1 MSYLVK
7 VGSVT
12 LNQDVLLDVKLHLAH
27 AMVGETLESD
37 TSTVTYRE
45 KDPNPPLGFVTA
57 DTEEVM
63 LDANGAEFW
72 VSDEYEGTGL
82 ISSNLTDGV
91 VMECVSNGS
100 TVVRHF
106 FDSYKQTG
114 KNKYTLYGLSVI
126 GVLASKKHYG
136 GMYTNTPIATVLADI
151 LSGYKYSVDASVA
164 DLTIT
169 GYLPIST
176 KRDNLQQVL
185 FAIGATISTN
195 ADGSLQIYSMSNVV
209 TSTLNK
215 SKCFMDGNVQLSNPV
230 TGVQLTEH
238 NYFESSEVVTLYDSG
253 IYGTETI
260 EFSEPYHDLVVSG
273 ATLVESGVNYAVI
286 TGNGAATLTG
296 KKYIHVTRVVTAAD
310 SKSGNIKQVD
320 SAYLANPAVAQSLAD
335 RVFDYLKNNVTISQ
349 DILFEQERAGDVV
362 SIIDPYTDKMVTACT
377 KELDISLSELQRA
390 SGKFLVGFV
399 PQGAISGYQNYVLLT
414 GSGSWKVPDGVTNIR
429 VILVGAGSGGDGGYN
444 GTDGESGYVSSQTR
458 PDETY
463 GGNGGNGGKAGS
475 AGSGGRI
482 FEVSL
487 NVASGATLSYACG
500 TGGTGGSSN
509 GGKGTSGGAST
520 LGQLSSDSGRVYS
533 DGYKEVKTGLTFGQS
548 GAAGVDGGAGGK
560 GSDYAREEYKAENGK
575 SVLTFAGGSG
585 AYGYE
590 YDYGPDGRNYRN
602 YGGGGGGGAANG
614 ANGNDGSNM
623 SIGGSGAN
631 GSSGVDGTNYGAGG
645 GAGNGGGG
653 GGGGSY
659 HYSGSAIGTGN
670 VDSYFAGAG
679 GNGGTGGAGG
689 NGYAGCI
696 LIYY

>member
-82 ISSNLTDGV
+82 IPSSLTDGV

-136 GMYTNTPIATVLADI
+136 GMYTNTPVATVLADI

-273 ATLVESGVNYAVI
+273 AKLVESGVNYAVI

-335 RVFDYLKNNVTISQ
+335 RVFGYLKNNVTISQ

-444 GTDGESGYVSSQTR
+444 GTDGESGYVSDRIDAT
-458 PDETY
+458 EAH
-463 GGNGGNGGKAGS
+463 GGAGGQGGKAGN
-475 AGSGGRI
+475 AGSGGKI
-482 FEVSL
+482 FEVSV
-487 NVASGATLSYACG
+487 NVTSGATLSYVCG
-500 TGGTGGSSN
+500 TAGTGGSTN
-509 GGKGTSGGAST
+509 GGKGTAGGATT
-520 LGQLSSDSGRVYS
+520 LGQLSSESGRVYA
-533 DGYKEVKTGLTFGQS
+533 DGYKEVKTGLTFGKS
-548 GAAGVDGGAGGK
+548 GTSSIAGAAGGN
-560 GSDYAREEYKAENGK
+560 GSDGTGDEAKGTNGA
-575 SVLTFAGGSG
+575 SVSGYTGGTG
-585 AYGYE
+585 GTGD
-590 YDYGPDGRNYRN
+590 DYGTGADGRNRHS

-614 ANGNDGSNM
+614 SNGSNGTNRAVGGNGGNGNA
-623 SIGGSGAN
+623 GAN
-631 GSSGVDGTNYGAGG
+631 GTNYGDGG

-659 HYSGSAIGTGN
+659 YIHYNVNLSDYIYYDAIG
-670 VDSYFAGAG
+670 G
-679 GNGGTGGAGG
+679 GTGGTGGAGG

-696 LIYY
+696 VIYY

>member
-37 TSTVTYRE
+37 TLTVTYRE
-45 KDPNPPLGFVTA
+45 KDPNPPLGFVAA

-72 VSDEYEGTGL
+72 VADEYKSTGL
-82 ISSNLTDGV
+82 IPSSLTDGV

-136 GMYTNTPIATVLADI
+136 GMYTNTPVATVLADI

-296 KKYIHVTRVVTAAD
+296 KKYIHVTRVVTASD

-335 RVFDYLKNNVTISQ
+335 RVFGYLKNNVTISQ

-414 GSGSWKVPDGVTNIR
+414 GSGSWTVPDGVTNIR
-429 VILVGAGSGGDGGYN
+429 VILVGAGSGGDGGYD
-444 GTDGESGYVSSQTR
+444 GTAGESGYADKVNNAT
-458 PDETY
+458 DVH
-463 GGNGGNGGKAGS
+463 GGAGGTGGKAGN

-482 FEVSL
+482 FEVS
-487 NVASGATLSYACG
+487 VHVTSGATLSYACG
-500 TGGTGGSSN
+500 TGGTGGSAN
-509 GGKGTSGGAST
+509 GGKGTSGGATT
-520 LGQLSSDSGRVYS
+520 LGQLSSDSGRVYA
-533 DGYKEVKTGLTFGQS
+533 DGYKEVKTELTFGQS
-548 GAAGVDGGAGGK
+548 GATGLDGGNGGAGSDDAGVGAKGQDGSSTGSYSGGK
-560 GSDYAREEYKAENGK
+560 GANGRK
-575 SVLTFAGGSG
+575 TSS
-585 AYGYE
+585 
-590 YDYGPDGRNYRN
+590 GPDGRNKNY
-602 YGGGGGGGAANG
+602 YGGGGGSGAVNGSNGKDATGAGGATGVNG
-614 ANGNDGSNM
+614 TSGSN
-623 SIGGSGAN
+623 A
-631 GSSGVDGTNYGAGG
+631 TNYGQGG
-645 GAGNGGGG
+645 GAGNGGSG

-659 HYSGSAIGTGN
+659 RNYVNASLDYDQYYVYDGGT
-670 VDSYFAGAG
+670 
-679 GNGGTGGAGG
+679 GGTGGAGG

-696 LIYY
+696 VIYY

>member
-63 LDANGAEFW
+63 LDADGAEFW
-72 VSDEYEGTGL
+72 VADEYNGTGL
-82 ISSNLTDGV
+82 VPERLTDGV

-151 LSGYKYSVDASVA
+151 LSGYNYSVDASVA

-238 NYFESSEVVTLYDSG
+238 NYFEASDVVTLYDSG

-260 EFSEPYHDLVVSG
+260 EFSEPYHSLEISG
-273 ATLVESGVNYAVI
+273 ATLVESGVNYAI
-286 TGNGAATLTG
+286 ISGNGAAVLTG
-296 KKYIHVTRVVTAAD
+296 KKYTHVTRVVTAAN
-310 SKSGNIKQVD
+310 SKSGNVKQVD

-335 RVFDYLKNNVTISQ
+335 RVFGYLKNNVTISQ

-399 PQGAISGYQNYVLLT
+399 PQGSISGYQNYVLLT
-414 GSGSWKVPDGVTNIR
+414 GSGSWTVPDGVSIIR
-429 VILVGAGSGGDGGYN
+429 VILVGAGSGGDGGEN
-444 GTDGESGYVSSQTR
+444 GTAGESGYADTVNNAT
-458 PDETY
+458 DVH
-463 GGNGGNGGKAGS
+463 GGAGGTGGKAGN

-482 FEVSL
+482 FEVS
-487 NVASGATLSYACG
+487 VSVTSGATLSYACG
-500 TGGTGGSSN
+500 TGGTGGSAN
-509 GGKGTSGGAST
+509 GGKGTSGGATT
-520 LGQLSSDSGRVYS
+520 LGQLSSDSGRVYA
-533 DGYKEVKTGLTFGQS
+533 DGYKEVKTELTFGQS
-548 GAAGVDGGAGGK
+548 GATGLDGGNGGAGSDDAGVGAKGQDGSSTGSYSGGK
-560 GSDYAREEYKAENGK
+560 GAE
-575 SVLTFAGGSG
+575 
-585 AYGYE
+585 GYE
-590 YDYGPDGRNYRN
+590 TSSGPDGRNINY
-602 YGGGGGGGAANG
+602 YGGGGGSGAVNGSNGTDADGANG
-614 ANGNDGSNM
+614 AAGVNGTSGSN
-623 SIGGSGAN
+623 A
-631 GSSGVDGTNYGAGG
+631 TNYGQGG
-645 GAGNGGGG
+645 GAGNGGSG

-659 HYSGSAIGTGN
+659 RNYVNASLDYNQYYVSDG
-670 VDSYFAGAG
+670 GA
-679 GNGGTGGAGG
+679 GGTGGAGG

-696 LIYY
+696 VIYY

>member
-37 TSTVTYRE
+37 TSTITYRE
-45 KDPNPPLGFVTA
+45 KDPNPPLGFVAA

-63 LDANGAEFW
+63 LDADGAEFW
-72 VSDEYEGTGL
+72 VADEYKGTGL
-82 ISSNLTDGV
+82 IPERLTDGV

-106 FDSYKQTG
+106 FDNFKQTG

-136 GMYTNTPIATVLADI
+136 GMYVNTPIATVLADI
-151 LSGYKYSVDASVA
+151 LSGYKYTVDASVA
-164 DLTIT
+164 DLTVT

-176 KRDNLQQVL
+176 RRDNLQQVL

-195 ADGSLQIYSMSNVV
+195 ADGTLQIYSMSNVV

-215 SKCFMDGNVQLSNPV
+215 SKCFMNGNVQLSNPV

-238 NYFESSEVVTLYDSG
+238 NYFEASDVVTLYDSG

-260 EFSEPYHDLVVSG
+260 EFSEPYHSLEVSG
-273 ATLVESGVNYAVI
+273 ATLVESGVNYAI
-286 TGNGAATLTG
+286 ISGNGAAVLTG
-296 KKYIHVTRVVTAAD
+296 KKYTHVTRVVTAAN
-310 SKSGNIKQVD
+310 SKNGNVKQVD

-335 RVFDYLKNNVTISQ
+335 RVFAYLKNNVTISQ

-414 GSGSWKVPDGVTNIR
+414 GSGNWTVPDGVSIIR
-429 VILVGAGSGGDGGYN
+429 VILVGAGSGGDGGEN
-444 GTDGESGYVSSQTR
+444 GTNGEAGYVSSQIR
-458 PDETY
+458 PDETH

-475 AGSGGRI
+475 AGSGGKI

-487 NVASGATLSYACG
+487 NVTAGATLSYACG
-500 TGGTGGSSN
+500 AGGTGGSSN
-509 GGKGTSGGAST
+509 GGKGTSGGATT
-520 LGQLSSDSGRVYS
+520 LGQLSSASGRVYA
-533 DGYKEVKTGLTFGQS
+533 DDYKEVKTGLTFGKS
-548 GAAGVDGGAGGK
+548 GTSGVAGGAGGK
-560 GSDYAREEYKAENGK
+560 GSDYAWEDIKADNGQN
-575 SVLTFAGGSG
+575 VLSFSGGLGS
-585 AYGYE
+585 YGYE
-590 YDYGPDGRNYRN
+590 YDYGPDGRNYNN

-614 ANGNDGSNM
+614 ADGNDGSKYGV
-623 SIGGSGAN
+623 GGNGAD
-631 GSSGVDGTNYGAGG
+631 GSSGIDGADYGAGG

-659 HYSGSAIGTGN
+659 NYSGSAIGSGN
-670 VDSYFAGAG
+670 VDNYFAAS
-679 GNGGTGGAGG
+679 GGTGGTGGKGG
-689 NGYAGCI
+689 NGYKGCI
-696 LIYY
+696 VIYF

>member
-37 TSTVTYRE
+37 TSTITYRE

-57 DTEEVM
+57 DTEDVM

-72 VSDEYEGTGL
+72 VSDEYKSTGL
-82 ISSNLTDGV
+82 VPESLTDGV
-91 VMECVSNGS
+91 VIECVSNGS

-136 GMYTNTPIATVLADI
+136 GMYTNTPVATVLADI

-335 RVFDYLKNNVTISQ
+335 RVFGYLKNNVTISQ

-429 VILVGAGSGGDGGYN
+429 VILVGAGSGGDGGYD
-444 GTDGESGYVSSQTR
+444 GTAGESGYADKVNNAT
-458 PDETY
+458 DVH
-463 GGNGGNGGKAGS
+463 GGAGGTGGKAGN

-482 FEVSL
+482 FEVS
-487 NVASGATLSYACG
+487 VHVTSGATLSYSCG
-500 TGGTGGSSN
+500 TGGTGGSAN
-509 GGKGTSGGAST
+509 GGKGTSGGATT
-520 LGQLSSDSGRVYS
+520 LGQLSSDSGRVYA
-533 DGYKEVKTGLTFGQS
+533 DGYKEVKTELTFGQS
-548 GAAGVDGGAGGK
+548 GATGLDGGNGGAGSDNAGAGAKGQNGSPTGSYAGGK
-560 GSDYAREEYKAENGK
+560 GADGYKT
-575 SVLTFAGGSG
+575 SS
-585 AYGYE
+585 
-590 YDYGPDGRNYRN
+590 GPDGRNVNY
-602 YGGGGGGGAANG
+602 YGGGGGSGAVNGSNGTDATGAGGAAGVNG
-614 ANGNDGSNM
+614 TSGSN
-623 SIGGSGAN
+623 A
-631 GSSGVDGTNYGAGG
+631 TNYGQGG
-645 GAGNGGGG
+645 GAGNGGSG

-659 HYSGSAIGTGN
+659 RNYVNASLNYDQYYVYDG
-670 VDSYFAGAG
+670 GA
-679 GNGGTGGAGG
+679 GGTGGAGG

-696 LIYY
+696 VIYY

>member
-37 TSTVTYRE
+37 TSTITYRE
-45 KDPNPPLGFVTA
+45 KDPNPPLGFVAA

-63 LDANGAEFW
+63 LDADGAEFW
-72 VSDEYEGTGL
+72 VADEYKGTGL
-82 ISSNLTDGV
+82 VPERLTDGV

-136 GMYTNTPIATVLADI
+136 GMYVNTPIATVLADI
-151 LSGYKYSVDASVA
+151 LSGYNYTVDASVA
-164 DLTIT
+164 DLTVT

-176 KRDNLQQVL
+176 RRDNLQQVL

-195 ADGSLQIYSMSNVV
+195 ADGTLQIYSMSNVV

-230 TGVQLTEH
+230 TGVQITEH
-238 NYFESSEVVTLYDSG
+238 NYFEASDVVTLYDSG

-260 EFSEPYHDLVVSG
+260 EFSEPYHSLDISG
-273 ATLVESGVNYAVI
+273 ATLVESGVNYAI
-286 TGNGAATLTG
+286 ISGNGAAVLTG
-296 KKYIHVTRVVTAAD
+296 KKYTHVTRVVTAAN
-310 SKSGNIKQVD
+310 SKNGNVKQVD
-320 SAYLANPAVAQSLAD
+320 SAYLANPAVAQSIAD
-335 RVFDYLKNNVTISQ
+335 RVFAYLKNNVTISQ

-414 GSGSWKVPDGVTNIR
+414 GSGNWTVPDGVSTIR
-429 VILVGAGSGGDGGYN
+429 VILVGAGSGGGAGEN
-444 GTDGESGYVSSQTR
+444 GTDGEAGYVSSTTK
-458 PDETY
+458 PSDVH
-463 GGNGGNGGKAGS
+463 GGAGGKGGKAGS
-475 AGSGGRI
+475 AGSSGKI

-487 NVASGATLSYACG
+487 NVTAGATLSYVCG
-500 TGGTGGSSN
+500 AGGTGGSSN
-509 GGKGTSGGAST
+509 GAKGTSGGATT
-520 LGQLSSDSGRVYS
+520 LGQLSSDSGRVYN
-533 DGYKEVKTGLTFGQS
+533 DGYKEVKTGLTFGKTGS
-548 GAAGVDGGAGGK
+548 TGLAGGDGGYGSDDSGTSAKGQDGGSVSTYTGGK
-560 GSDYAREEYKAENGK
+560 GANGSK
-575 SVLTFAGGSG
+575 TSS
-585 AYGYE
+585 
-590 YDYGPDGRNYRN
+590 GPDGRNINY

-614 ANGNDGSNM
+614 ANGIDGTTKGA
-623 SIGGSGAN
+623 GGNGAN
-631 GSSGVDGTNYGAGG
+631 GNSGIDGANYGDGG

-653 GGGGSY
+653 AGGGSHRNNVNVNLDTDNY
-659 HYSGSAIGTGN
+659 YSVGGGTGGTGG
-670 VDSYFAGAG
+670 SG
-679 GNGGTGGAGG
+679 GNGG
-689 NGYAGCI
+689 NGCI
-696 LIYY
+696 VIYF

>member
-37 TSTVTYRE
+37 TSTITYRE

-72 VSDEYEGTGL
+72 VSDEYKSTGL
-82 ISSNLTDGV
+82 IPSNLTDGV

-136 GMYTNTPIATVLADI
+136 GMYTNTPVATVLADI

-164 DLTIT
+164 DLTVT

-253 IYGTETI
+253 IYGTDTI

-273 ATLVESGVNYAVI
+273 ATLVKSGVNYAVI

-296 KKYIHVTRVVTAAD
+296 KKYVHVTRVVTAVD

-320 SAYLANPAVAQSLAD
+320 SAYLANPAIAQSLAD
-335 RVFDYLKNNVTISQ
+335 RVFGYLKNNVTISQ

-444 GTDGESGYVSSQTR
+444 GTDGESGYVSDYIDAT
-458 PDETY
+458 EAH
-463 GGNGGNGGKAGS
+463 GGAGGQGGKAGS
-475 AGSGGRI
+475 AGSGGKI
-482 FEVSL
+482 FEVSIS
-487 NVASGATLSYACG
+487 VTPGATLSYSCG
-500 TGGTGGSSN
+500 TGGTGGSAN
-509 GGKGTSGGAST
+509 GGKGVAGGVTT
-520 LGQLSSDSGRVYS
+520 LGQLSSESGRVYA
-533 DGYKEVKTGLTFGQS
+533 DGYKEVKTGLTFGKS
-548 GAAGVDGGAGGK
+548 GTSSIDGAAGGNGSDDTGDEAKGTTGASVSGYTGGAGANG
-560 GSDYAREEYKAENGK
+560 REYG
-575 SVLTFAGGSG
+575 TG
-585 AYGYE
+585 A
-590 YDYGPDGRNYRN
+590 DGRNRHS

-614 ANGNDGSNM
+614 SNGSNGTNKAV
-623 SIGGSGAN
+623 GGNGGNGSAGAN
-631 GSSGVDGTNYGAGG
+631 GTNYGDGG

-659 HYSGSAIGTGN
+659 YVNWNVNVSSYTYYSAISGGT
-670 VDSYFAGAG
+670 
-679 GNGGTGGAGG
+679 GGTGGAGG

-696 LIYY
+696 VIYY

>member
-72 VSDEYEGTGL
+72 VSDEYKSTGL
-82 ISSNLTDGV
+82 IPSSLTDGV

-260 EFSEPYHDLVVSG
+260 EFSEPYHGLVVSG

-335 RVFDYLKNNVTISQ
+335 RVFGYLKNNVTISQ

-414 GSGSWKVPDGVTNIR
+414 GSGSWTVPDGVTNIR

-444 GTDGESGYVSSQTR
+444 GADGESGYVSDRIDAT
-458 PDETY
+458 EAH
-463 GGNGGNGGKAGS
+463 GGAGGQGGKAGS
-475 AGSGGRI
+475 AGSGGKI
-482 FEVSL
+482 FEVSV
-487 NVASGATLSYACG
+487 NVASGAALSYSCG
-500 TGGTGGSSN
+500 TGGTGGSTN
-509 GGKGTSGGAST
+509 GGKGVAGGATT
-520 LGQLSSDSGRVYS
+520 LGQLSSESGRVYA
-533 DGYKEVKTGLTFGQS
+533 DGYKEVKTGLTFGKS
-548 GAAGVDGGAGGK
+548 GTSSIAGAAGGN
-560 GSDYAREEYKAENGK
+560 GSDDTGDEAKGTNGA
-575 SVLTFAGGSG
+575 SVSGYTGGTG
-585 AYGYE
+585 GTGD
-590 YDYGPDGRNYRN
+590 DYGTGADGRNRHS

-614 ANGNDGSNM
+614 SNGSNGTNRAVGGNGGNGNA
-623 SIGGSGAN
+623 GAN
-631 GSSGVDGTNYGAGG
+631 GTNYGDGG

-659 HYSGSAIGTGN
+659 YIHYNVNLSDYIYYDAVGGGT
-670 VDSYFAGAG
+670 
-679 GNGGTGGAGG
+679 GGTGGAGG

-696 LIYY
+696 VIYY

>member
-57 DTEEVM
+57 NTEEVM

-72 VSDEYEGTGL
+72 VSDEYKSTGL
-82 ISSNLTDGV
+82 IPSSLTDGV

-136 GMYTNTPIATVLADI
+136 GMYTNTPVSTVLADI
-151 LSGYKYSVDASVA
+151 LSGYNYSVDASIA
-164 DLTIT
+164 DLTVT

-296 KKYIHVTRVVTAAD
+296 KKYTHVTRVVTAAD

-444 GTDGESGYVSSQTR
+444 GTAGESGYADKVNNAT
-458 PDETY
+458 DVH
-463 GGNGGNGGKAGS
+463 GGAGGTGGKAGN

-482 FEVSL
+482 FEVS
-487 NVASGATLSYACG
+487 VHVTSGATLSYACG
-500 TGGTGGSSN
+500 TGGTGGSAN
-509 GGKGTSGGAST
+509 GGKGTSGGATT
-520 LGQLSSDSGRVYS
+520 LGQLSSDSGRVYA
-533 DGYKEVKTGLTFGQS
+533 DGYKEVKTELTFGQS
-548 GAAGVDGGAGGK
+548 GATGLDGGNGGAGSDDAGVDAKGQDGSSTGSYSGGK
-560 GSDYAREEYKAENGK
+560 GANGHK
-575 SVLTFAGGSG
+575 TSS
-585 AYGYE
+585 
-590 YDYGPDGRNYRN
+590 GPDGRNINY
-602 YGGGGGGGAANG
+602 YGGGGGSGAVNGSNGTDADGANG
-614 ANGNDGSNM
+614 AAGVNGTSGSN
-623 SIGGSGAN
+623 A
-631 GSSGVDGTNYGAGG
+631 TNYGQGG
-645 GAGNGGGG
+645 GAGNGGSG

-659 HYSGSAIGTGN
+659 RNYVNASLDYNQYYVFDGGT
-670 VDSYFAGAG
+670 
-679 GNGGTGGAGG
+679 GGTGGAGG

-696 LIYY
+696 VIYY

>member
-37 TSTVTYRE
+37 TSTITYRE

-72 VSDEYEGTGL
+72 VSDEYKSTGL
-82 ISSNLTDGV
+82 IPSNLTDGV

-136 GMYTNTPIATVLADI
+136 GMYTNTPVATVLADI

-164 DLTIT
+164 DLTVT

-253 IYGTETI
+253 IYGTDTI

-273 ATLVESGVNYAVI
+273 ATLVKSGVNYAVI

-296 KKYIHVTRVVTAAD
+296 KKYVHVTRVVTAVD

-320 SAYLANPAVAQSLAD
+320 SAYLANPAIAQSLAD
-335 RVFDYLKNNVTISQ
+335 RVFGYLKNNVTISQ

-444 GTDGESGYVSSQTR
+444 GTDGESGYVSDYIDAT
-458 PDETY
+458 EAH
-463 GGNGGNGGKAGS
+463 GGAGGQGGKAGS
-475 AGSGGRI
+475 AGSGGKI
-482 FEVSL
+482 FEVSIS
-487 NVASGATLSYACG
+487 VTPGATLSYSCG
-500 TGGTGGSSN
+500 TGGTGGSAN
-509 GGKGTSGGAST
+509 GGKGVAGGVTT
-520 LGQLSSDSGRVYS
+520 LGQLSSESGRVYA
-533 DGYKEVKTGLTFGQS
+533 DGYKEVKTGLTFGKS
-548 GAAGVDGGAGGK
+548 GTSSIDGAAGGNGSDDTGDEAKGTNGASVSGYTGGAGANG
-560 GSDYAREEYKAENGK
+560 REYG
-575 SVLTFAGGSG
+575 TG
-585 AYGYE
+585 A
-590 YDYGPDGRNYRN
+590 DGRNRHS

-614 ANGNDGSNM
+614 SNGSNGTNKAV
-623 SIGGSGAN
+623 GGNGGNGSAGAN
-631 GSSGVDGTNYGAGG
+631 GTNYGDGG

-659 HYSGSAIGTGN
+659 YVNWNVNVSSYTYYSAISGGT
-670 VDSYFAGAG
+670 
-679 GNGGTGGAGG
+679 GGTGGAGG

-696 LIYY
+696 VIYY